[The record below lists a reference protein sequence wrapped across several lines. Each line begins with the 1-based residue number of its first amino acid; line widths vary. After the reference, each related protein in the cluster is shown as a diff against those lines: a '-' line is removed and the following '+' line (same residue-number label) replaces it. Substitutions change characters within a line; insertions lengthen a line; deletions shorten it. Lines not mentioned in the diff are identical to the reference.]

1 MHAECDNSNREPL
14 LGADSPLAHPY
25 KHSTC
30 DGLHATISSTTPTP
44 PLQPGSPT
52 NLIRVSASAHD
63 YRDLDVSETETT
75 ASLAPALSSEVLPLP
90 NPSDI
95 VMDVVMPP
103 ADPQT
108 RRTRSVTANGK
119 LKLTEDPGES
129 GCRSKNSSVEGS
141 SPADASPEDIEEVCT
156 ALCASL
162 FTQKCRPR
170 IACNT

>member
-1 MHAECDNSNREPL
+1 MHAECDDSNREPL

-25 KHSTC
+25 KHWTS
-30 DGLHATISSTTPTP
+30 DGLHTTVSSTTPTP

-63 YRDLDVSETETT
+63 YRDIDTSEKETT
-75 ASLAPALSSEVLPLP
+75 ASLAPALSSEVLPLL

-95 VMDVVMPP
+95 VMDVVVPP

-108 RRTRSVTANGK
+108 RRTRSVTASGNSK
-119 LKLTEDPGES
+119 VTDDPGES
-129 GCRSKNSSVEGS
+129 GCRSKNSSAERS
-141 SPADASPEDIEEVCT
+141 SPSDESPEDIEEVCT

-162 FTQKCRPR
+162 LPR
-170 IACNT
+170 NEGLE